1 MAEGLLSLK
10 KFFSAQAENNSAF
23 QLDFECLKQ
32 GVIQCYSRKTRMPQ
46 MKKKTEN
53 SWIT

>member
-23 QLDFECLKQ
+23 QLDFECLKR
-32 GVIQCYSRKTRMPQ
+32 CYSVLQQKTRMPQ
-46 MKKKTEN
+46 MKKKIEN
-53 SWIT
+53 S